1 MAGLLVWGFTA
12 GLLDRVLRLA
22 GWEQPWDRKQVR
34 ELPEH
39 MLRPGGGSPVNWLDL
54 LLLVSAASFAFS
66 GYRQGFVVGVLAFA
80 GFFAGGVAGLLLAPT
95 LVSGVDPGLGQSV
108 LAIAVVL
115 LCATIGQLVLAWIGS
130 LVRDRLTWR
139 PARLLDAGMGALVSV
154 MAMLLVTW
162 FLASALRPGPVS
174 SLSRQISDS
183 QVITA
188 VDDVVPEEARTLFS
202 SFRRVLDDNG
212 LPTVFG
218 GLAPERI
225 RPVDPPSGSVT
236 ATQAVRRAGT
246 SVVKVTGTAADCNRR
261 LDGSGFVMS
270 DGHVLTNAHVVA
282 GVDRPE
288 VQVGGDGRSYAARV
302 VVFDPD
308 RDLAV
313 LYAPDLPSAPL
324 AARRRR
330 RARRSRRWSRA
341 SRAAARTGS
350 SRPASATRSTRAA
363 RTSTT
368 ASRSPAR
375 CSRSTRRS
383 SPATPAGRCSTS
395 TATCTAWCSPS
406 RSTTRTPATP

>member
-1 MAGLLVWGFTA
+1 
-12 GLLDRVLRLA
+12 
-22 GWEQPWDRKQVR
+22 
-34 ELPEH
+34 
-39 MLRPGGGSPVNWLDL
+39 VNWLDL

-80 GFFAGGVAGLLLAPT
+80 GFFAGGVGGLLLAPT

-115 LCATIGQLVLAWIGS
+115 LCATLGQLVLAWIGS

-154 MAMLLVTW
+154 LAMLLVTW
-162 FLASALRPGPVS
+162 FLASALRPGPVPT
-174 SLSRQISDS
+174 LSRQISDS

-236 ATQAVRRAGT
+236 ATPAVRRAGT
-246 SVVKVTGTAADCNRR
+246 SVVKVTGTAEACNRR
-261 LDGSGFVMS
+261 LDGTGFVVS
-270 DGHVLTNAHVVA
+270 DRHVLTNAHVVA

-302 VVFDPD
+302 VLFDPD

-313 LYAPDLPSAPL
+313 LYAPDLSSEPL
-324 AARRRR
+324 LLDDGGERGVEAVVAGFPGG
-330 RARRSRRWSRA
+330 
-341 SRAAARTGS
+341 GS
-350 SRPASATRSTRAA
+350 YRLE
-363 RTSTT
+363 
-368 ASRSPAR
+368 PAR
-375 CSRSTRRS
+375 IRDTIDARGPDIYHRTQITREVFS
-383 SPATPAGRCSTS
+383 LYATVQPGNSGGPLLDLDGDVYGVVFAKSLDDPNTGYALTADEAEPIVRAGRD
-395 TATCTAWCSPS
+395 
-406 RSTTRTPATP
+406 RTQQVDTGECA